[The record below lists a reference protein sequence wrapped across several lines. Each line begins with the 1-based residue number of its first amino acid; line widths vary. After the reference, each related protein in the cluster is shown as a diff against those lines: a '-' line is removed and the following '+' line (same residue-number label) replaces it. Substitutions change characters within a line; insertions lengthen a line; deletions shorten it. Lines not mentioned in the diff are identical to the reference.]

1 MADQRTLTHPVGAA
15 VERVRE
21 VLARFAQ
28 TPVHLLSPEQ
38 KADLLRETVA
48 AESQLVQLR
57 MRVMAASDDVAAQHG
72 QRDVAAWVA
81 HQTNVEPSR
90 VRAEQ
95 ATAVAI
101 DSRWRAVG
109 AAMAAGRLSADQ
121 ARVICRGL
129 DQLVTTPD
137 LTLDPDVVIR
147 AEADLVAYGTG
158 DHPHAPDRGF
168 SPRQLKTLAERILH
182 VIAPDIADEADARAL
197 ERLEATALRKT
208 KLNIKALGDGI
219 SRVTAIVPD
228 AIAHRL
234 RTYLDAYTSPR
245 QHGQPS
251 EQTRNPDLERLP
263 YPRRLGHAFCA
274 LLEHLDPARLP
285 EHGGDAT
292 TVIVTMTLEQLR
304 ADLASAGLLGA
315 GDDTLAEGRISA
327 EQARRLA
334 CTAHLLPAVLGG
346 KGEVLDLG
354 RVRRLF
360 SPAQRRAIRLR
371 DRRCRAEGCTI
382 AATWTEAHHLLPWA
396 RGGPTDLDNGISL
409 CNHHHHR
416 AHDRTYTHDR
426 LPNGD
431 LRFHRRR

>member
-1 MADQRTLTHPVGAA
+1 MADQRTLTHTVGVA

-21 VLARFAQ
+21 TLASVAE
-28 TPVHLLSPEQ
+28 TPVHLLSVEE
-38 KADLLRETVA
+38 KADLLRELA
-48 AESQLVQLR
+48 AGEAQYAQLR
-57 MRVMAASDDVAAQHG
+57 MRVMAAADDVAAEHG

-90 VRAEQ
+90 VRSEQ
-95 ATAVAI
+95 VTAVAM
-101 DSRWRAVG
+101 DARWLQVST
-109 AAMAAGRLSADQ
+109 AMAKGRLSADQ
-121 ARVICRGL
+121 ARVVCRGL
-129 DQLVTTPD
+129 DGLVSVPD

-197 ERLEATALRKT
+197 ERLEAAALRKT
-208 KLNIKALGDGI
+208 KLHIKALGGGI
-219 SRVTAIVPD
+219 SRVTATVPD

-245 QHGQPS
+245 QS
-251 EQTRNPDLERLP
+251 MNPDLERLP

-274 LLEHLDPARLP
+274 LLESLDPARLP

-334 CTAHLLPAVLGG
+334 CAAHLLPAVLGG

-354 RVRRLF
+354 RMRRLF

-371 DRRCRAEGCTI
+371 DQHCRAEGCTI
-382 AATWTEAHHLLPWA
+382 PATWTEAHHLQPWA
-396 RGGPTDLDNGISL
+396 RGGPTDLDNAISL
-409 CNHHHHR
+409 CSFHHHR
-416 AHDRTYTHDR
+416 AHDRQFTHDR